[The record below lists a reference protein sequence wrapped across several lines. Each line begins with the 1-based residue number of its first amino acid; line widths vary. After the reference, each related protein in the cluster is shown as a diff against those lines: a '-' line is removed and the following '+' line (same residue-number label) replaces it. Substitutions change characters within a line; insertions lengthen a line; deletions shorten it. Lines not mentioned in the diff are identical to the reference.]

1 MVSSLNPRLGTACA
15 NVIAGGNLN
24 VNLYA
29 CKRTPARQ
37 TFPPRK
43 VRRRAYELYVQRG
56 SQAGSGAELDD
67 RLCVEAEILRAQ
79 DAASN
84 EASED
89 LFQ

>member
-1 MVSSLNPRLGTACA
+1 MSTSTLAREPQHDKPSL
-15 NVIAGGNLN
+15 
-24 VNLYA
+24 
-29 CKRTPARQ
+29 Q
-37 TFPPRK
+37 EK